1 MSNKILITGAGGA
14 VGSVSDLI
22 IKHLVARG
30 QDVRAFMRPTNQ
42 KDKEI
47 EALGVEVFKGDLLNL
62 HDVAKALE
70 GAVCAPYRFSLS
82 MALKLPVHS
91 RPHGF

>member
-47 EALGVEVFKGDLLNL
+47 EAL
-62 HDVAKALE
+62 E